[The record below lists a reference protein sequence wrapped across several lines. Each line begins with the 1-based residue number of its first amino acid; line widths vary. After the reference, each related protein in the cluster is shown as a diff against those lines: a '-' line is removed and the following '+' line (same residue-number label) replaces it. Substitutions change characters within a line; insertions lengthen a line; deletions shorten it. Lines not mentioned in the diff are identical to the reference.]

1 MGELSEDIDV
11 CFDQGQ
17 VEERDKNIVV
27 EHI

>member
-27 EHI
+27 EHV